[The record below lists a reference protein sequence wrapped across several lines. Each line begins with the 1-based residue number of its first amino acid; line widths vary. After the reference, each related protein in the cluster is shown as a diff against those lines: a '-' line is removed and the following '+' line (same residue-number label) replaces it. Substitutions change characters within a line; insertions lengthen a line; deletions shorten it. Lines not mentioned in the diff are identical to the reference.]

1 MMQQTHIAY
10 RELKRVNFDGDI
22 LDVKYRARVL
32 SSPNEMDL
40 DGQAFAAQED
50 VGEPRILDLRKA
62 ALLVEVEGDV
72 THIRLNLRER
82 EFKIVCVVIWDRIV
96 RRELDTVVRI
106 YGDNVGQE
114 IGALQCEIFNNEIQL
129 IVGVFNAR
137 DRLQEWQTLLQTSH
151 KSQREVL
158 TM

>member
-1 MMQQTHIAY
+1 
-10 RELKRVNFDGDI
+10 
-22 LDVKYRARVL
+22 
-32 SSPNEMDL
+32 MDL

-82 EFKIVCVVIWDRIV
+82 EFEIVCVVIWNRIV
-96 RRELDTVVRI
+96 RRELDAVVRV

-114 IGALQCEIFNNEIQL
+114 IGALQCEILNNEIQL

-137 DRLQEWQTLLQTSH
+137 DRLQEWQTLLKTSH